1 MPGLPAQWRAARSD
15 ATAARHFIASS
26 CELRWHSRQDY
37 GVQIRM
43 TTVRLSSLHSLLVFN
58 GEIATAKACVRHPMS
73 MDVYTGC
80 VRLIRDILTTIV
92 FYADTQRTTMFIAPV
107 NLISRFSSLSR
118 APIFLANNYQDVSGE
133 GNFKISQKID
143 GKADNW
149 RIQNRR
155 LLINKKER
163 GNYAV

>member
-1 MPGLPAQWRAARSD
+1 MKRERGGREGGERKRARRENKRNVNRNVKLGSPVGLMPGLPAQWRAARSD

-58 GEIATAKACVRHPMS
+58 GEIATAKACVRRPMS

-92 FYADTQRTTMFIAPV
+92 FYADTQRTTMFIVSV

-118 APIFLANNYQDVSGE
+118 SNLFSE
-133 GNFKISQKID
+133 
-143 GKADNW
+143 
-149 RIQNRR
+149 
-155 LLINKKER
+155 
-163 GNYAV
+163 